1 MIFIDTEKKMI
12 RGRIDIKLY
21 NAFKEIIK
29 TQRVSIQQVIYDSIK
44 EYVINNIEVIQK
56 NKH

>member
-21 NAFKEIIK
+21 KVFKEIIK
-29 TQRVSIQQVIYDSIK
+29 IKEVSIQQVIYDSIK
-44 EYVINNIEVIQK
+44 EYVINNIELISK
-56 NKH
+56 NK

>member
-21 NAFKEIIK
+21 KAFKEIIK
-29 TQRVSIQQVIYDSIK
+29 IKGVSIQQVIYDSIK
-44 EYVINNIEVIQK
+44 EYVINNIELIQK
-56 NKH
+56 NK

>member
-21 NAFKEIIK
+21 NAFIEIIK
-29 TQRVSIQQVIYDSIK
+29 IKGVSIQQVIYDSIK
-44 EYVINNIEVIQK
+44 EYVINNIELISK
-56 NKH
+56 NK